1 MRRHR
6 QCLASSWEGP
16 SHVSTRTFT
25 QFVRQ
30 SPQEHERK
38 GPVSE
43 RKILA
48 NRQNALRSTG
58 PKTFQGKSNSRKNP
72 LKHGFYAQDL
82 RTAFPLGIE
91 DPRDFEKLHADLRNE
106 WQPVGVSEE
115 SEVEQIAVSLWKRNR
130 QWHFENANQRLEL
143 LEVQRH
149 KGSSREDAAVACL
162 LVKRSSPSPRRS
174 VLENYLT
181 PPTLSDCDL

>member
-1 MRRHR
+1 MSQQER
-6 QCLASSWEGP
+6 
-16 SHVSTRTFT
+16 SHNFSD
-25 QFVRQ
+25 Q
-30 SPQEHERK
+30 SPQHHERK
-38 GPVSE
+38 RPTSE

-58 PKTFQGKSNSRKNP
+58 PKTFQGKSNSRKNS